1 MGCLIWDDRESCLSL
16 LLESEEMVEM
26 VFVRVR
32 GGGEVELGRG
42 VAESDGTIAHITR
55 KQLDVIRK
63 RGLQEVNILNSLHA
77 IAP

>member
-1 MGCLIWDDRESCLSL
+1 M
-16 LLESEEMVEM
+16 
-26 VFVRVR
+26 
-32 GGGEVELGRG
+32 ELGRG
-42 VAESDGTIAHITR
+42 VAESDGTKAHITR